1 MPDLVLIKK
10 MCYLYGVKTPGRCVR
25 KQVSVPYLHPCPLV
39 DAQPGWPACVPHLR
53 VVPAGPQRGGGHGC
67 KSAEER
73 ALVQGLSLFRVTE
86 PVMCQELFV
95 ASPGQRK
102 YLTLFFYCVDP
113 DKFIKIYVLNS
124 LLVIWKNS
132 RHKRKTGDFIPF
144 PVTVAP

>member
-1 MPDLVLIKK
+1 M
-10 MCYLYGVKTPGRCVR
+10 
-25 KQVSVPYLHPCPLV
+25 
-39 DAQPGWPACVPHLR
+39 
-53 VVPAGPQRGGGHGC
+53 
-67 KSAEER
+67 
-73 ALVQGLSLFRVTE
+73 QGLSLFRVTE

-102 YLTLFFYCVDP
+102 YLTLFYCVDP

-124 LLVIWKNS
+124 FLVIWEDS